1 MTTNSVRIQV
11 DPKHTQAFRD
21 EAIERLTRADGEVV
35 LDFSSV
41 KQIDTDGVRALE
53 ELVGLAEEKSVKL
66 VLRAVNINVYRVLKL
81 LKLAQRF
88 TVLT

>member
-1 MTTNSVRIQV
+1 MTTDAMWIQV
-11 DPKHTQAFRD
+11 DPEHTQAFRD

-35 LDFSSV
+35 LDFTSV
-41 KQIDTDGVRALE
+41 KRIDTNGVRVLE
-53 ELVGLAEEKSVKL
+53 ELAGMADEKSVKL
-66 VLRAVNINVYRVLKL
+66 VLRAVNMDVYRVLKL